1 MTELA
6 YDFFE
11 DHTQAAAEIRR
22 RRPLALGVLAL
33 LAGGTSLFFA
43 QALAGRLSILSLS
56 WPSLIAALTW
66 HACLAFLTTA
76 VLHLVLE
83 MTGSKGSAG
92 VLFVHWGLSDLAW
105 MSAVPA
111 VLVVQAL
118 TPNSPWSVR
127 LVFFLVGIWSLALKA
142 RAIRDE
148 YGVASGRA
156 WLTLSVPYLAAM
168 ALAALVLALTLAA
181 LILAAVRS
189 L

>member
-1 MTELA
+1 MIELA

-22 RRPLALGVLAL
+22 RRPLALGLLAL
-33 LAGGTSLFFA
+33 LAGATSLFFA
-43 QALAGRLSILSLS
+43 QALAGRLSILSMS

-66 HACLAFLTTA
+66 HGCVAFLTTA

-105 MSAVPA
+105 LAAVPA
-111 VLVVQAL
+111 VLIAQAAM
-118 TPNSPWSVR
+118 PNSSWGVR
-127 LVFFLVGIWSLALKA
+127 LVFFIVGLWSLALKA
-142 RAIRDE
+142 RGIRDE

-156 WLTLSVPYLAAM
+156 WLTLSVPYLAAA

-181 LILAAVRS
+181 LILAAFRS
-189 L
+189 V